1 MGGTKA
7 DLLRGTL
14 DMLVLKALALEPLH
28 GLAVSQG
35 IAIGRAHL
43 VSHATLEVA
52 HYSVRERDVPREI
65 ARFEEAL
72 ATVRAELG
80 VLTAEAGTP
89 GSPSELA
96 ALVNVHA
103 MFLDDPMLAEVP
115 KELIRAR
122 LCNAEWAL
130 VQQMDQLVAQFDEI
144 DDSYLRERK
153 QDIVQVVERVLR
165 ALLGQPR
172 RISRQGGKA
181 GKDDLAELVIVA
193 HDLSPADTIQFKSL
207 KIAGFVTDLGGATSH
222 TAIVARSLA
231 IPAVVGLH
239 HARPLISEK
248 DLIIVDGTRG
258 VLIVDPDARVL
269 EEYRLRKREL
279 ELERS
284 KLKRLKTARAM
295 TLDNVEVSLQA
306 NIELPQDIEQVKAVA
321 ADGVGLFRTEFLFM
335 NRDTL
340 PSEDEQFEAYRQVA
354 KALAGKPVTIR
365 TLDIGADKEARALA
379 GRVERQ
385 APNPALGLRAIRYC
399 LAEPQIFLAQLRA
412 ILRASNFGKVQIL
425 VPMLAHVTEI
435 TQTLAMVEQAK
446 QQLRERRCKFDETVA
461 VGGMIE
467 IPAAALCLGVFVK
480 RLQFLSIGTNDLI
493 QYLLA
498 IDRTDE
504 SVAHLYDPLHPAV
517 LRLLAQV
524 IQTARKAE
532 MPIAVCGELAGDPG
546 AAVEDE
552 PEPNGARLNLGR
564 YGGTAAASRTWSAA
578 IGLDVLSSAAP
589 PGNLIRLR
597 EGGTTTFGVSGSAS
611 TAVASCGAKQSA
623 SSRP

>member
-1 MGGTKA
+1 MSFT
-7 DLLRGTL
+7 
-14 DMLVLKALALEPLH
+14 LH

-43 VSHATLEVA
+43 ISHATLEVA
-52 HYSVRERDVPREI
+52 HYTIRERDAPREV

-72 ATVRAELG
+72 QTVRGELG
-80 VLTAEAGTP
+80 VLNTEASAPGT
-89 GSPSELA
+89 PSELS
-96 ALVNVHA
+96 ALVGVHA
-103 MFLDDPMLAEVP
+103 MFLDDPLIAEVP

-130 VQQMDQLVAQFDEI
+130 VQQMELLVSQFEEI

-153 QDIVQVVERVLR
+153 HDIVQVVERVLR
-165 ALLGQPR
+165 ALLGKPR
-172 RISRQGGKA
+172 RLTKKGIDS
-181 GKDDLAELVIVA
+181 EIVIVA
-193 HDLSPADTIQFKSL
+193 HDLSPADTIQFKNL

-239 HARPLISEK
+239 HARPLVREN

-258 VLIVDPDARVL
+258 VLIVAPDERVL
-269 EEYRLRKREL
+269 EEYRLRKREV

-284 KLKRLKTARAM
+284 KLKRLKTARAS
-295 TLDNVEVSLQA
+295 TLDDVDISLQA
-306 NIELPQDIEQVKAVA
+306 NIELPQDIEQVKDAGA
-321 ADGVGLFRTEFLFM
+321 AGVGLFRTEFLFM

-340 PSEDEQFEAYRQVA
+340 PSEDEQFEAYRLVA

-365 TLDIGADKEARALA
+365 TLDIGADKTARALV
-379 GRVERQ
+379 GSERQ
-385 APNPALGLRAIRYC
+385 TPNPALGLRAIRYC
-399 LAEPQIFLAQLRA
+399 IAEPQIFLAQLRA

-435 TQTLAMVEQAK
+435 TQTLAMIEQAK
-446 QQLRERRCKFDETVA
+446 QQLRERRCKFDETIA

-467 IPAAALCLGVFVK
+467 IPAAALALGPFIK

-504 SVAHLYDPLHPAV
+504 AVSHLYDPLHPAV

-524 IQTARKAE
+524 IQTARKAAI
-532 MPIAVCGELAGDPG
+532 PVAICGELAGDPLMTRLLLG
-546 AAVEDE
+546 MGLRQFSMHPTQLLEVKQQIVMADTEQLSLKVAKLLRCDE
-552 PEPNGARLNLGR
+552 PER
-564 YGGTAAASRTWSAA
+564 
-578 IGLDVLSSAAP
+578 
-589 PGNLIRLR
+589 IREQVEKL
-597 EGGTTTFGVSGSAS
+597 
-611 TAVASCGAKQSA
+611 
-623 SSRP
+623 